1 VLTLVLALA
10 VLVIT
15 FAVLRSAMGRALEA
29 AAIVAATPLI
39 ASYSWGTHLVLLLL
53 PMFVLITWSVRRRAW
68 TVLALVAVSW
78 LLIGPGH
85 KLLQALLVTGY
96 SNVIVLRVL
105 AELGVAGVALLWIG
119 SLVAVR
125 RVSGRS

>member
-1 VLTLVLALA
+1 MLALA

-119 SLVAVR
+119 SLVAAR
-125 RVSGRS
+125 RISERS